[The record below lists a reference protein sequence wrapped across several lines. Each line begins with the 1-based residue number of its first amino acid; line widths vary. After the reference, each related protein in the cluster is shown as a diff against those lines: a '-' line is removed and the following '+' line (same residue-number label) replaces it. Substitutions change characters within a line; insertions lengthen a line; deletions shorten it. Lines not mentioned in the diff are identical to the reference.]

1 MSEDLMLDKINSTEN
16 IPVPKGIINQ
26 VIGQDK
32 AIEIIKIAAKERRN
46 VLLLGNPG
54 TGKSMLGKAYAEL
67 MDKEPRPDILI
78 YPNHDDPNSPEVIE
92 VEAGLG
98 LPIVKEFKRIYAKES
113 YKQKIK
119 QRVPSI
125 LIALIYLIYT
135 IFAGRFEITSFL
147 FTVLVIISLEMIFST
162 QKKVDKRLIVPNLI
176 IKEEEN
182 EEEEEIEEEEEL
194 EEEKDNHL
202 TNGFSSR
209 FIDATGVEVGRLL
222 GDVKHDPYETGG
234 LGTPPHERV
243 MPGAIHLANKGVL
256 FIDEIG
262 GLSYEEQISLLTA
275 MQERRF
281 PITGRSTGSSSSLIQ
296 TQPIPC
302 DFALVAA
309 GNYETIEFLHPA
321 FRSRFL
327 GYGYEVKMNDSMPDT
342 PENRQKIAQFIA
354 QEVKKDK
361 KLIHFKKEAVAE
373 IIKIAQE
380 LSPKKDTLTLS
391 LRKLGGYV
399 RAASDIAKNSK
410 KQFVEKS
417 DVKKAFEILQPI
429 EAQDIIKIEK
439 QALEGYQK
447 EGVIYIPSEKEAS
460 NAIGILKTVVLDNNQ
475 VNEIVILGREKDEY
489 TLSQIKIAQTII
501 HKLYP
506 EKGIFNKQI
515 IVEFEGEAKRIKEG
529 IGLAIYLSI
538 ISAIGLIKIKKNET
552 AIGDLDILGNI
563 ITPSYPSVRTANAKR
578 IGLKEIE
585 KIEI

>member
-1 MSEDLMLDKINSTEN
+1 MSDDIKFDEINSTED
-16 IPVPKGIINQ
+16 ISVPKGIINQ

-67 MDKEPRPDILI
+67 MDKERRPDILI
-78 YPNHDDPNSPEVIE
+78 YPNYDDPNSPEVIE

-98 LPIVKEFKRIYAKES
+98 LPIVKEFKKIYAKEN

-125 LIALIYLIYT
+125 LIAFIYLIYT

-147 FTVLVIISLEMIFST
+147 FAVLVIISLEMIFST
-162 QKKVDKRLIVPNLI
+162 QKKADKRLIVPNLI

-182 EEEEEIEEEEEL
+182 EEEVEL
-194 EEEKDNHL
+194 DEEEKDNSL

-309 GNYETIEFLHPA
+309 GNYETVELLHPA

-373 IIKIAQE
+373 VIKIAKE
-380 LSPKKDTLTLS
+380 LSPKKNTLTLS

-410 KQFVEKS
+410 KQFVEKR

-475 VNEIVILGREKDEY
+475 LNEIVILGREKDEY

-552 AIGDLDILGNI
+552 AIGDLDILGSI
-563 ITPSYPSVRTANAKR
+563 IIPSYPSVRTANAKR

>member
-1 MSEDLMLDKINSTEN
+1 MSDDIKFDEINSTED
-16 IPVPKGIINQ
+16 ISVPKGIINQ

-67 MDKEPRPDILI
+67 MDKERRPDILI
-78 YPNHDDPNSPEVIE
+78 YPNYDDPNSPEVIE

-98 LPIVKEFKRIYAKES
+98 LPIVKEFKKIYAKEN

-125 LIALIYLIYT
+125 LIAFIYLIYT

-147 FTVLVIISLEMIFST
+147 FAVLVIISLEMIFST
-162 QKKVDKRLIVPNLI
+162 QKKADKRLIVPNLI

-182 EEEEEIEEEEEL
+182 EEEVEL
-194 EEEKDNHL
+194 DEEEKDNSL

-309 GNYETIEFLHPA
+309 GNYETVELLHPA

-373 IIKIAQE
+373 VIKIAKE

-410 KQFVEKS
+410 KQFVEKR

-552 AIGDLDILGNI
+552 AIGDLDILGSI
-563 ITPSYPSVRTANAKR
+563 IIPSYPSVRTANAKR

>member
-1 MSEDLMLDKINSTEN
+1 MSDDIKFDEINSTED
-16 IPVPKGIINQ
+16 ISVPKGIINQ

-67 MDKEPRPDILI
+67 MDKERRPDILI
-78 YPNHDDPNSPEVIE
+78 YPNYDDPNSPEVIE

-98 LPIVKEFKRIYAKES
+98 LPIVKEFKKIYAKEN

-125 LIALIYLIYT
+125 LIAFIYLIYT

-147 FTVLVIISLEMIFST
+147 FAVLVIISLEMIFST
-162 QKKVDKRLIVPNLI
+162 QKKADKRLIVPNLI

-182 EEEEEIEEEEEL
+182 EEEVEL
-194 EEEKDNHL
+194 DEEEKDNSL

-296 TQPIPC
+296 TQPIP
-302 DFALVAA
+302 VS
-309 GNYETIEFLHPA
+309 YTH
-321 FRSRFL
+321 
-327 GYGYEVKMNDSMPDT
+327 
-342 PENRQKIAQFIA
+342 
-354 QEVKKDK
+354 
-361 KLIHFKKEAVAE
+361 
-373 IIKIAQE
+373 
-380 LSPKKDTLTLS
+380 LTLPT
-391 LRKLGGYV
+391 
-399 RAASDIAKNSK
+399 N
-410 KQFVEKS
+410 
-417 DVKKAFEILQPI
+417 
-429 EAQDIIKIEK
+429 
-439 QALEGYQK
+439 
-447 EGVIYIPSEKEAS
+447 
-460 NAIGILKTVVLDNNQ
+460 
-475 VNEIVILGREKDEY
+475 
-489 TLSQIKIAQTII
+489 
-501 HKLYP
+501 
-506 EKGIFNKQI
+506 
-515 IVEFEGEAKRIKEG
+515 
-529 IGLAIYLSI
+529 
-538 ISAIGLIKIKKNET
+538 
-552 AIGDLDILGNI
+552 
-563 ITPSYPSVRTANAKR
+563 
-578 IGLKEIE
+578 
-585 KIEI
+585 

>member
-1 MSEDLMLDKINSTEN
+1 MSDDIKFDDINSTED
-16 IPVPKGIINQ
+16 ISVPKGIINQ

-67 MDKEPRPDILI
+67 MDKERRPDILI
-78 YPNHDDPNSPEVIE
+78 YPNYDDPNSPEVIE

-98 LPIVKEFKRIYAKES
+98 LPIVKEFKKIYAKEN

-125 LIALIYLIYT
+125 LIAFIYLIYT

-147 FTVLVIISLEMIFST
+147 FAVLVIISLEMIFST
-162 QKKVDKRLIVPNLI
+162 QKKADKRLIVPNLI

-182 EEEEEIEEEEEL
+182 EEEVEL
-194 EEEKDNHL
+194 DEEEKDNSL

-309 GNYETIEFLHPA
+309 GNYETVELLHPA

-373 IIKIAQE
+373 VIKIAKE

-475 VNEIVILGREKDEY
+475 LNEIVILGREKDEY

-552 AIGDLDILGNI
+552 AIGDLDILGSI
-563 ITPSYPSVRTANAKR
+563 IIPSYPSVRTANAKR